1 MAAARRPTTL
11 GALRESGYRPKS
23 VKRELRDNVRAR
35 LRAGERLFP
44 GIVGYD
50 RTVVPG
56 IVNALLAGHD
66 FILLGLRG
74 QAKSRILRALADH
87 LDEAVPVLRGSELND
102 DPLAPVS
109 VPGQRMVAEQ
119 GDEAP
124 VDWLPREARYHEKLA
139 TPDVSI
145 ADLLG
150 DVDPIKAATRKLTFA
165 DPEVIHFGIVPRT
178 NRGIFAINELPD
190 LAPRIQVGLLDILE
204 ERDLQIRGFPVR
216 IPLDL
221 LLVFSAN
228 PEDYTNRGT
237 IITPLKDRISSQILT
252 HYPPDAETAAEITAQ
267 EAWTDRGAEGGE
279 GDVADVVVPAEVRL
293 LVEEISIAARESEL
307 VDQTSGVSAR
317 VAIAAMELLVS
328 NLERRAL
335 ATGDRPVWPRLADL
349 HMLLPAVTGK
359 VEMVYEGEQQGVEVV
374 ARQLVGQAVK
384 AAFDRRFPEV
394 GKEVGSGGEDDAGP
408 YAAIVAWFAGGGEIE
423 LSDETAFTEHEAELA
438 KVPGLL
444 DLAAEHAFDRSPE
457 ARALAAEMVLEGLHQ
472 HLKLARDDVD
482 SRIGYKELVKFQ
494 LLKPHRG
501 RGAGGGGPRGDVN

>member
-1 MAAARRPTTL
+1 MAVKPKTL
-11 GALRESGYRPKS
+11 GALRAAGYRPRS
-23 VKRELRDNVRAR
+23 VKIELREN
-35 LRAGERLFP
+35 LRRRIRDGERLFP
-44 GIVGYD
+44 GIVGYE

-56 IVNALLAGHD
+56 VVNALLAGHD

-74 QAKSRILRALADH
+74 QAKTRLLRSLVGY
-87 LDEAVPVLRGSELND
+87 LDDEVPVLAGTELND
-102 DPLAPVS
+102 DPLAPIS
-109 VPGQRMVAEQ
+109 VQGQRLIAEH
-119 GDEAP
+119 GDDAP
-124 VDWLPREARYHEKLA
+124 VEWLPREARYNEKLA

-150 DVDPIKAATRKLTFA
+150 DIDPIKAATRKLTFA

-190 LAPRIQVGLLDILE
+190 LAPRIQVGLLNILE

-216 IPLDL
+216 IPLDM

-267 EAWTDRGAEGGE
+267 EAWTDRDGAE
-279 GDVADVVVPAEVRL
+279 VVVPRDVRL
-293 LVEEISIAARESEL
+293 LVEEISIAARDSDL

-317 VAIAAMELLVS
+317 VAIAALELLVS
-328 NLERRAL
+328 NLERRSL
-335 ATGDRPVWPRLADL
+335 ATGDVPAYPRLVDL
-349 HMLLPAVTGK
+349 HMLLPAITGK

-384 AAFDRRFPEV
+384 EVFDRRFPEV
-394 GKEVGSGGEDDAGP
+394 GKELGSGGEDDTGP
-408 YAAIVAWFAGGGEIE
+408 YAGIVSWFAAGNQVE
-423 LSDETAFTEHEAELA
+423 LSDELSFADYETELG

-444 DLAAEHAFDRSPE
+444 ELAGRHEDGPPE
-457 ARALAAEMVLEGLHQ
+457 ARALAAETILEGLHQ
-472 HLKLARDDVD
+472 HLKLSRHDLD
-482 SRIGYKELVKFQ
+482 SRISYKEMVKFQ
-494 LLKPHRG
+494 LLKPKR
-501 RGAGGGGPRGDVN
+501 RQSGGGGPEIN

>member
-1 MAAARRPTTL
+1 MAAARLPATL
-11 GALRESGYRPKS
+11 GELRASGYRPKS
-23 VKRELRDNVRAR
+23 VKLEIRDNLRKK

-56 IVNALLAGHD
+56 IANALLAGHD

-74 QAKSRILRALADH
+74 QAKSRILRALADL
-87 LDEAVPVLRGSELND
+87 LDEAIPVLRGTELND
-102 DPLAPVS
+102 DPLAPIS
-109 VPGQRMVAEQ
+109 TPGRRMVAEA

-150 DVDPIKAATRKLTFA
+150 DLDPIKAATRKLTFA

-221 LLVFSAN
+221 LLVFTAN

-267 EAWTDRGAEGGE
+267 EAWTDREGAG
-279 GDVADVVVPAEVRL
+279 DVVVPAEVRL
-293 LVEEISIAARESEL
+293 LVEEISLAARASEL

-317 VAIAAMELLVS
+317 VAISAMELLVS

-359 VEMVYEGEQQGVEVV
+359 VEMVYEGEQQGVEMV
-374 ARQLVGQAVK
+374 ARQLVGQAVR

-394 GKEVGSGGEDDAGP
+394 GKELGSGGEDDAGP
-408 YAAIVAWFAGGGEIE
+408 YAPIVAWFAGGGEVE
-423 LSDETAFTEHEAELA
+423 LSDETTFAEHEAALA

-444 DLAAEHAFDRSPE
+444 DLAAEHAPDRSPE
-457 ARALAAEMVLEGLHQ
+457 ARALAAEMILEGLHQ
-472 HLKLARDDVD
+472 HLKLARHDVD
-482 SRIGYKELVKFQ
+482 SRVSFKELVKFQ
-494 LLKPHRG
+494 LLKPHGG
-501 RGAGGGGPRGDVN
+501 RGGGGPRGDVN